1 MEIYPMEERDEIDIR
16 PDFPLLE
23 ELIYLDA
30 ASTTPTPKPV
40 VEAMCDYFYNYNVNT
55 GRGAYK
61 LAVKATNE
69 FEKAR
74 SSIAKFI
81 NAKPN
86 EIFFTKNTTEAVNLV
101 ARGLPFKKGD
111 SVVLPNV
118 EHHSNFLPW
127 LRLKEKGVDVR
138 IVKADEYGI
147 VHAEDIEDA
156 VDKTTKLITTT
167 HVSNALG
174 SLQPIHEIGKIAS
187 ENEVLFLVDAAQ
199 SAGHMKL
206 DVKDIG
212 ADFVSFP
219 GHKGLLGPVGT
230 GFLYCKAEHAEEL
243 QPLNLGGGTV
253 LDVTE
258 GTFTLEE
265 VPARFEGGTQ
275 NIAGV
280 IGLGAAVKYLER
292 IGLDR
297 IERHSRRLTDMM
309 YEGVSSLD
317 NTVVYGS
324 PENIYGIVA
333 FNIDGV
339 NAHDVAKILDELKNI
354 CVRSGH
360 HCAIPA
366 IRHLGAYELGGSVR
380 ASVHYYNTEEE
391 IQIFVESLEEISKFL
406 GD

>member
-1 MEIYPMEERDEIDIR
+1 MEERDEIDIR

-167 HVSNALG
+167 HV
-174 SLQPIHEIGKIAS
+174 
-187 ENEVLFLVDAAQ
+187 
-199 SAGHMKL
+199 
-206 DVKDIG
+206 
-212 ADFVSFP
+212 
-219 GHKGLLGPVGT
+219 
-230 GFLYCKAEHAEEL
+230 EE
-243 QPLNLGGGTV
+243 
-253 LDVTE
+253 
-258 GTFTLEE
+258 
-265 VPARFEGGTQ
+265 
-275 NIAGV
+275 
-280 IGLGAAVKYLER
+280 
-292 IGLDR
+292 
-297 IERHSRRLTDMM
+297 
-309 YEGVSSLD
+309 
-317 NTVVYGS
+317 
-324 PENIYGIVA
+324 
-333 FNIDGV
+333 
-339 NAHDVAKILDELKNI
+339 
-354 CVRSGH
+354 
-360 HCAIPA
+360 
-366 IRHLGAYELGGSVR
+366 
-380 ASVHYYNTEEE
+380 
-391 IQIFVESLEEISKFL
+391 
-406 GD
+406 

>member
-1 MEIYPMEERDEIDIR
+1 MEERDEIDIR

-23 ELIYLDA
+23 ESIYLDA

-74 SSIAKFI
+74 SRIAKFI
-81 NAKPN
+81 NAKPQ

-111 SVVLPNV
+111 SIVLPNI

-147 VHAEDIEDA
+147 VHPEAVEAA

-167 HVSNALG
+167 HVSNAIG
-174 SLQPIHEIGKIAS
+174 SVQPIHEIGKIAS

-243 QPLNLGGGTV
+243 EPLNLGGGTV
-253 LDVTE
+253 LDVKE
-258 GTFTLEE
+258 SSFELESI
-265 VPARFEGGTQ
+265 PARFEGGTQ

-280 IGLGAAVKYLER
+280 IGLGAAVKYLEKV
-292 IGLDR
+292 GLDR

-309 YEGVSSLD
+309 YEGVSSMD

-324 PENIYGIVA
+324 PENIYGIAA

-391 IQIFVESLEEISKFL
+391 IQTFIESLEEISKFL

>member
-1 MEIYPMEERDEIDIR
+1 MEKRDEIDIR

-23 ELIYLDA
+23 EFIYLDA

-74 SSIAKFI
+74 SRIAKFI
-81 NAKPN
+81 NAKTN

-101 ARGLPFKKGD
+101 ARGIPFKNGD
-111 SVVLPNV
+111 SVVLPNI

-147 VHAEDIEDA
+147 VHPEDVESA
-156 VDKTTKLITTT
+156 VDKTTRLITTT
-167 HVSNALG
+167 HVSNAIG
-174 SLQPIHEIGKIAS
+174 SVQPVHEIGEVAS
-187 ENEVLFLVDAAQ
+187 ENEVLFMVDAAQ
-199 SAGHMKL
+199 SAGHMNL

-230 GFLYCKAEHAEEL
+230 GFLYCSSEHAEEL

-253 LDVTE
+253 IDVTE

-265 VPARFEGGTQ
+265 IPARFEGGTQ

-280 IGLGAAVKYLER
+280 IGLGAAVKYIEN

-297 IERHSRRLTDMM
+297 VERHSRKLTDLMF
-309 YEGVSSLD
+309 EGVSSID
-317 NTVVYGS
+317 NTIVYGS
-324 PENIYGIVA
+324 PENIYGILA

-366 IRHLGAYELGGSVR
+366 IRHVGAYELGGSVR
-380 ASVHYYNTEEE
+380 ASVHYYNTKEEV
-391 IQIFVESLEEISKFL
+391 QTFVESLEEISKFL

>member
-1 MEIYPMEERDEIDIR
+1 
-16 PDFPLLE
+16 
-23 ELIYLDA
+23 
-30 ASTTPTPKPV
+30 
-40 VEAMCDYFYNYNVNT
+40 
-55 GRGAYK
+55 
-61 LAVKATNE
+61 
-69 FEKAR
+69 
-74 SSIAKFI
+74 
-81 NAKPN
+81 
-86 EIFFTKNTTEAVNLV
+86 
-101 ARGLPFKKGD
+101 
-111 SVVLPNV
+111 
-118 EHHSNFLPW
+118 
-127 LRLKEKGVDVR
+127 
-138 IVKADEYGI
+138 
-147 VHAEDIEDA
+147 
-156 VDKTTKLITTT
+156 
-167 HVSNALG
+167 
-174 SLQPIHEIGKIAS
+174 
-187 ENEVLFLVDAAQ
+187 
-199 SAGHMKL
+199 MKL
-206 DVKDIG
+206 DVRDIG

-230 GFLYCKAEHAEEL
+230 GFLYCKDEHAEEL
-243 QPLNLGGGTV
+243 EPLNLGGGTV
-253 LDVTE
+253 LDVKE
-258 GTFTLEE
+258 GSFELEA

-280 IGLGAAVKYLER
+280 IGLGAAVKYLEK

-324 PENIYGIVA
+324 PENIYGIAA

-380 ASVHYYNTEEE
+380 ASVHYYNTDEEVQTF
-391 IQIFVESLEEISKFL
+391 IESLEEISKFL

>member
-1 MEIYPMEERDEIDIR
+1 MQERDEIDIR

-23 ELIYLDA
+23 ESIYLDA

-74 SSIAKFI
+74 SRISKFI
-81 NAKPN
+81 NAKPT

-101 ARGLPFKKGD
+101 ARGLPFRKGD
-111 SVVLPNV
+111 SIVLPNV

-147 VHAEDIEDA
+147 VHPEDIEAA

-167 HVSNALG
+167 QVSNAIG
-174 SLQPIHEIGKIAS
+174 SVQPIHELGKIAS
-187 ENEVLFLVDAAQ
+187 ENEVLFMVDAAQ

-206 DVKDIG
+206 DVRDIG

-230 GFLYCKAEHAEEL
+230 GFLYCKDEHAEEL
-243 QPLNLGGGTV
+243 EPLNLGGGTV
-253 LDVTE
+253 LDVKE
-258 GTFTLEE
+258 GSFELEA

-280 IGLGAAVKYLER
+280 IGLGAAVKYLEK
-292 IGLDR
+292 IGMDR

-309 YEGVSSLD
+309 YEGVSSMD
-317 NTVVYGS
+317 NTMVYGS

-391 IQIFVESLEEISKFL
+391 IQTFIESLEEISKFL